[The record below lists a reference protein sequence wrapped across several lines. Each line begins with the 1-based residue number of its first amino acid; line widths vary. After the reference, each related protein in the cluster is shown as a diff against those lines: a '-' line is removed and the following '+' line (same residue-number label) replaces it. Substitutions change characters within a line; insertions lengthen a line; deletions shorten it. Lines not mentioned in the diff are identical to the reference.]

1 MKKDKY
7 ITEIKVN
14 RINSNTFSKNIT
26 TKKNG
31 IVVRKTTETIRVKK
45 KPKTFY
51 FTNLLKKFKVQKKKN
66 IQ

>member
-45 KPKTFY
+45 KAQTIY
-51 FTNLLKKFKVQKKKN
+51 FTYMLE
-66 IQ
+66 

>member
-31 IVVRKTTETIRVKK
+31 IVVRKTTETIRVK
-45 KPKTFY
+45 
-51 FTNLLKKFKVQKKKN
+51 
-66 IQ
+66 